1 MTISRRSTIKAIG
14 VVGAGSTLSGTALA
28 ISEHD
33 DDERDP
39 EEAPEDEEMGALRI
53 AHFSPDAPDVDVYVD
68 DDQILADVAYDDVSP
83 YLEIA
88 PGTYTVTITAA
99 GDPETV
105 AYEEE
110 LTVDDSYYTAA
121 AIGELEAE
129 APVDEED
136 EPLEEEEDEPLEE
149 EEDDLVDED
158 DDETFDEDPDTAFD
172 VLVLV
177 DDTPDDVQ
185 EETANLRF
193 VHASPDAPP
202 VDIVDE
208 ESGAAV
214 FEGIP
219 FGQPTGYVPVEP
231 TERTLEVFPADEE
244 EDDLDEDDELD
255 EDAEADDDPAL
266 DEDDEEDDDLEAEE
280 DDAIEPEDPVLSVD
294 VELEEQMA
302 YTAYAIGYLEEEEVD
317 DEMDDDLMDD
327 DEMDDDEMDDDEMDD
342 DEMDD
347 DEMEERPLTA
357 RLLVDGTMEEEED
370 DVEPEEE
377 EVEPDDEAPDP
388 DEEEEDLEP
397 DDEEEMD
404 PEADELE
411 PDEEDEYE
419 DDYDDEYEDDYE
431 DDELVEADD

>member
-28 ISEHD
+28 VSEYD

-39 EEAPEDEEMGALRI
+39 EETPEDEEMGALRV

-105 AYEEE
+105 AYEEQV
-110 LTVDDSYYTAA
+110 TVDENYYTAA
-121 AIGELEAE
+121 AIGELEGD
-129 APVDEED
+129 APVDDEED
-136 EPLEEEEDEPLEE
+136 GLEDEEADGLEDE
-149 EEDDLVDED
+149 E

-172 VLVLV
+172 VLLLV
-177 DDTPDDVQ
+177 DDTPEDVQ

-193 VHASPDAPP
+193 VHASPDAPA

-208 ESGAAV
+208 ESGAAI
-214 FEGIP
+214 FEGVP

-231 TERTLEVFPADEE
+231 TETTIGVFPADDEADGLDN
-244 EDDLDEDDELD
+244 EDDEDGLEEADDEDDGFET
-255 EDAEADDDPAL
+255 
-266 DEDDEEDDDLEAEE
+266 EEDV
-280 DDAIEPEDPVLSVD
+280 IEPEDPVLSVD

-302 YTAYAIGYLEEEEVD
+302 YTAFAIGYLEDEEVD
-317 DEMDDDLMDD
+317 DEMADDDDD
-327 DEMDDDEMDDDEMDD
+327 PLA
-342 DEMDD
+342 D
-347 DEMEERPLTA
+347 DEMEEDEERPLDV

-377 EVEPDDEAPDP
+377 EELEPDEEEPEPEEEDVEPDEEEAVDP
-388 DEEEEDLEP
+388 DEEAVDP
-397 DDEEEMD
+397 DD
-404 PEADELE
+404 DELE
-411 PDEEDEYE
+411 PDEEPEPT
-419 DDYDDEYEDDYE
+419 EDDYE